1 MNSTHD
7 IINER
12 NYVRR
17 EIKEI
22 KGNQNTNPEDI
33 EIIEDLTQIHEIKV
47 RNQNSYPLEKE
58 IDSICQRKI
67 VEPNITLEGE
77 SIEKKTEQNN
87 FEYINKNKS
96 LCPDCYNEEMN
107 KEVLCDECGK
117 NIDEGNENIQIG
129 YVNAPFLKRNEEEEK
144 EDIIETEHIN
154 NLIENIF
161 GQLGNDEILNN
172 YNSIKISFQELNENE
187 KDEVIEGIKIKIENE
202 EQENRFN
209 NLIKLL
215 Y

>member
-47 RNQNSYPLEKE
+47 KNQNSYPLEKE

-67 VEPNITLEGE
+67 VETNITLEGE

-87 FEYINKNKS
+87 FEYINKNES
-96 LCPDCYNEEMN
+96 SCPDCYNEEMN

-117 NIDEGNENIQIG
+117 NVNEGNDNIQIG
-129 YVNAPFLKRNEEEEK
+129 YVNAPFLKRNEEE

>member
-1 MNSTHD
+1 MNSNHD

-22 KGNQNTNPEDI
+22 KGNQNINPEDI

-87 FEYINKNKS
+87 FEYINKNES

-117 NIDEGNENIQIG
+117 NIDEGNENIHIG
-129 YVNAPFLKRNEEEEK
+129 YVNAPFLKRNEEE

>member
-12 NYVRR
+12 NYIRR

-22 KGNQNTNPEDI
+22 KGNQNINPENL
-33 EIIEDLTQIHEIKV
+33 EIIENLTQIHEIKV
-47 RNQNSYPLEKE
+47 LNQKPHPIEKNE
-58 IDSICQRKI
+58 TCKRKI
-67 VEPNITLEGE
+67 VETNITLEGE
-77 SIEKKTEQNN
+77 PIEKHEEQDN
-87 FEYINKNKS
+87 FEQINKNES
-96 LCPDCYNEEMN
+96 LCPESYKKEMNEE
-107 KEVLCDECGK
+107 VICDECRK
-117 NIDEGNENIQIG
+117 NINNEENEHIQIG
-129 YVNAPFLKRNEEEEK
+129 YVNAPFLKRNEEEQ
-144 EDIIETEHIN
+144 EDIIEAEHIN

-161 GQLGNDEILNN
+161 GQLGNDDILNN
-172 YNSIKISFQELNENE
+172 YNSIKISFQELNGNE

>member
-7 IINER
+7 VINER

-22 KGNQNTNPEDI
+22 KGNQNINPEDI

-47 RNQNSYPLEKE
+47 LNQKSYPTEKNV
-58 IDSICQRKI
+58 INRRK
-67 VEPNITLEGE
+67 VVDTNITLEGE
-77 SIEKKTEQNN
+77 PIEKHSEENN
-87 FEYINKNKS
+87 YEVINKNEN
-96 LCPDCYNEEMN
+96 LCPDCCNEEMN
-107 KEVLCDECGK
+107 KEEICDECGK
-117 NIDEGNENIQIG
+117 NNNEENEHIQIG
-129 YVNAPFLKRNEEEEK
+129 YVNAPFLKRNEEE

-161 GQLGNDEILNN
+161 GQLGNDDILNN

-187 KDEVIEGIKIKIENE
+187 REEVIEGIKIKIENE

-209 NLIKLL
+209 NLIKLI

>member
-47 RNQNSYPLEKE
+47 KNQNSYPLEKE

-67 VEPNITLEGE
+67 VETNITLEGE

-87 FEYINKNKS
+87 FEYINKNES
-96 LCPDCYNEEMN
+96 SCPDCYNEEMN
-107 KEVLCDECGK
+107 KEVLCDECRK
-117 NIDEGNENIQIG
+117 NVNKGNDNIQIG
-129 YVNAPFLKRNEEEEK
+129 YVNAPFLKRNEEE

>member
-47 RNQNSYPLEKE
+47 INQNSYPLEKE

-87 FEYINKNKS
+87 FEYINKNES
-96 LCPDCYNEEMN
+96 SCPDCYNEEMN

-117 NIDEGNENIQIG
+117 NIDEGNENIHIG
-129 YVNAPFLKRNEEEEK
+129 YVNAPFLKRNEEE

>member
-87 FEYINKNKS
+87 FEYINKNES
-96 LCPDCYNEEMN
+96 LCTDCYNEEMN

-117 NIDEGNENIQIG
+117 NVNEGNDNIQIG
-129 YVNAPFLKRNEEEEK
+129 YVNAPFLKRNEEE

>member
-47 RNQNSYPLEKE
+47 KNQNSYPLEKE

-67 VEPNITLEGE
+67 VETNITLEGE

-87 FEYINKNKS
+87 FEEINKNES
-96 LCPDCYNEEMN
+96 LCPDCYNEEIN

-117 NIDEGNENIQIG
+117 NIDEGNENIHIG
-129 YVNAPFLKRNEEEEK
+129 YVNAPFLKRNEEE

-172 YNSIKISFQELNENE
+172 CNSIKISFQELNENE

>member
-47 RNQNSYPLEKE
+47 KNQNSYPLEKE

-67 VEPNITLEGE
+67 VETNITLEGE

-87 FEYINKNKS
+87 FEYINKNES

-107 KEVLCDECGK
+107 KEVLCDECRK
-117 NIDEGNENIQIG
+117 NVNEGNDNIQIG
-129 YVNAPFLKRNEEEEK
+129 YVNAPFIKRNEEE

-172 YNSIKISFQELNENE
+172 CNSIKISFQELNENE